1 MITAIDTS
9 VLLDLF
15 VADAPDQAESQQRFR
30 AARSEG
36 AVIICD
42 IVYAEMVP
50 AFEER
55 ERLDAALREIGV
67 HRSPIDSDIAWESG
81 RRWMRYRRAGG
92 PRTRI
97 LADFLIG
104 AHALVAAEVFLT
116 RDRGFYET
124 YFPDLHKAP
133 YST

>member
-1 MITAIDTS
+1 MTTAIDTN
-9 VLLDLF
+9 VILDL
-15 VADAPDQAESQQRFR
+15 VNADAPHQAESQRRFH
-30 AARSEG
+30 AASAEG
-36 AVIICD
+36 EVIICD
-42 IVYAEMVP
+42 IVYAELVP

-55 ERLDAALREIGV
+55 ERLDAVLREIDV
-67 HRSPIDSDIAWESG
+67 RLSPIDSDIAWEAG

-104 AHALVAAEVFLT
+104 VHALTSADVFLT

-124 YFPDLHKAP
+124 YFPDLRNAP
-133 YST
+133 